1 MIKVL
6 VVGGAGYVGGAVVDR
21 LKGTYDVRVF
31 DNLLYEDT
39 YLKKVDFV
47 RGDILDSKKLQA
59 HLDWAEVVVWLAAF
73 VGDPACAVNPGL
85 TFDVNVGSVRYLV
98 DNFDGR
104 IIFPSTCS
112 VYGAQDGLLDEE
124 SPTNPLSI
132 YASSKLE
139 AEKLLIEHG
148 NTLIFRLGTLF
159 GISDD
164 YSRLRVD
171 LAVNVLTIRAK
182 IEGVMRV
189 FGGEQYRPLLHVKD
203 VANAIAPNV
212 TRSTEGIFNLHAE
225 NLSIRNVAERIRKV
239 VPESTIEYTETTFQD
254 SRNYKVSNKKAET
267 LLGFSPQFSVEDGI
281 LEIANLVDSGRIT
294 DFANPRFTN
303 VEIIRLREK
312 RSHEKV

>member
-85 TFDVNVGSVRYLV
+85 TFDVNVGSVRYLA

-148 NTLIFRLGTLF
+148 NALIFRLGTLF
-159 GISDD
+159 GTSDD

-171 LAVNVLTIRAK
+171 LVVNVLTIRAK

-189 FGGEQYRPLLHVKD
+189 FGGEQFRPLLHVKD
-203 VANAIAPNV
+203 VANAIAPNI

-225 NLSIRNVAERIRKV
+225 NLTIRNVAERIHKV
-239 VPESTIEYTETTFQD
+239 VPESRIEYTETTFQD
-254 SRNYKVSNKKAET
+254 SRNYKVSSRKAES
-267 LLGFSPQFSVEDGI
+267 LLGFSPHYSVEDGI

-312 RSHEKV
+312 KSHEKL